1 MRPVFFGGATKLLS
15 NQHSLLVD
23 SHAHLDGQRFAD
35 DLDETISR
43 ATANGINHIL
53 TIGCDLES
61 SESSVAIAEKYEH
74 IFAAVGV
81 HPHDATEINTETL
94 KRLAAML
101 AHPKVVALGEIGL
114 DFFRDR
120 SPRETQ
126 RNAFRKQIQ
135 LALEVGKP
143 IIVHDRD
150 AHDEV
155 IQILKEE
162 GAATVGGVL
171 HCFSGDL
178 AMAEQCLELGFYLSF
193 TGTITYPKNQEIRDI
208 VKAVPID
215 RMLVET
221 DCPYLSPQKFRGKR
235 NEPAYVRYTAE
246 KMAEI
251 KELTIEDIARVTSR
265 NCYNLFGF
273 GSIDQNNKVVY
284 QIRNSL
290 YLNITNRCTNSCIFC
305 AKFKDFVVKGHEL
318 QLDHE
323 PSVTEIKQEI
333 GDPTQYDEIV
343 FCGYGEPLLRL
354 DIIKDVSR
362 WLKDQGCKVRINSD
376 GQANL
381 VHGRNILPE
390 LAGLIDVISISLNA
404 ADMDNYHKLCRSP
417 FGAQQSYQAVKDFI
431 LQACQYIPEVTA
443 TAVTYPEIDISA
455 CELVAKELG
464 AKFKAR
470 DYNEVG

>member
-1 MRPVFFGGATKLLS
+1 MRPVFGGALKLLN

-23 SHAHLDGQRFAD
+23 SHAHLDGRQFSD
-35 DLDETISR
+35 DLDETINR
-43 ATANGINHIL
+43 ATANGISHIL
-53 TIGCDLES
+53 TIGCDMES
-61 SESSVAIAEKYEH
+61 SACSVSIADKYEH

-81 HPHDATEINTETL
+81 HPHDATEIGAESLT
-94 KRLAAML
+94 RLRSML

-120 SPRETQ
+120 SPRDIQ
-126 RNAFRKQIQ
+126 RSAFRKQIQ
-135 LALEVGKP
+135 LAKEVGKP

-155 IQILKEE
+155 IQILREE
-162 GAATVGGVL
+162 NAAEVGGVL

-178 AMAEQCLELGFYLSF
+178 TMAEQCLELGFYLSF
-193 TGTITYPKNQEIRDI
+193 TGTITYPKNQEIREVI
-208 VKAVPID
+208 KSIPAD

-251 KELTIEDIARVTSR
+251 KGLSIEDIARITSR
-265 NCYNLFGF
+265 NCHNLFGF
-273 GSIDQNNKVVY
+273 GHIDQNNKVAY

-305 AKFKDFVVKGHEL
+305 AKNKDFIVKGHEL
-318 QLDHE
+318 SLNQE
-323 PSVTEIKQEI
+323 PSVAEIKKEI
-333 GDPTQYDEIV
+333 DDPSHFDEIV

-354 DIIKDVSR
+354 DVIKEVSR

-381 VHGRNILPE
+381 VHDRNILPE
-390 LAGLIDVISISLNA
+390 LTGLIDAISISLNA
-404 ADMDNYHKLCRSP
+404 ADNDSYHKLCRSP

-431 LQACQYIPEVTA
+431 QQAREYIPEVTA
-443 TAVTYPEIDISA
+443 TAVSYPGINIAA
-455 CELVAKELG
+455 CEQVAKELG
-464 AKFKAR
+464 VKFKAR
-470 DYNEVG
+470 DYNAVG